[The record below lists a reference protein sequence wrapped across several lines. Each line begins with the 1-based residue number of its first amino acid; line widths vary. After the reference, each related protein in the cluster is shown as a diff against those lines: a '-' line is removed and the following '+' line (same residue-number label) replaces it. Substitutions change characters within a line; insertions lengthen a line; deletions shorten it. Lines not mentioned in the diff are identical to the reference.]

1 MLSVEGVGE
10 VEGPVAVYAERVFQ
24 AEQAGEPLSLSN
36 QTFFAID
43 LGTGK
48 KWDILDVGERWP
60 RVQVAAG
67 RLVVWDVESLDVHSV
82 SLDGGTEVLFQSGD
96 ALLPIVSLDG
106 SKIAIA
112 VDGTPSGE
120 ADSVVVL
127 DVQSGD
133 ELVRLEADDPRI
145 DPPPSA
151 DDFSLEVS
159 RWGMNGDALLVSG
172 RGTGSFVVTL
182 NGEVRETSIGGR
194 SPDLRYG
201 IVAEPRRRSTYDS
214 LTVMELTTGRV
225 VLTLAPEE
233 GSRIWEWYWGAP
245 PFPEFM
251 YATVPENVVDRLER
265 IKRAVWHIVD
275 VETGATRTVDIHDKR
290 LRAEWEWIWTIQ
302 DSSYTTLWGQ
312 CLVRHRN
319 LDSCIDL
326 FEAANEALDA
336 LPDDPDATEE
346 PRDPSTYSRR
356 TELLGIIWID

>member
-1 MLSVEGVGE
+1 MLNVEGVGE
-10 VEGPVAVYAERVFQ
+10 VEGPVAVYAERLFQ
-24 AEQAGEPLSLSN
+24 AEEAGQPLSLSN
-36 QTFFAID
+36 QKFFAID

-48 KWDILDVGERWP
+48 KWDIVDVGEEWP
-60 RVQVAAG
+60 RVQVAG
-67 RLVVWDVESLDVHSV
+67 DRLVLWDERFDVHLV
-82 SLDGGTEVLFQSGD
+82 SLDGKSQVLSQSGD
-96 ALLPIVSLDG
+96 ALLPVVSLDG

-120 ADSVVVL
+120 ADSIVVL

-159 RWGMNGDALLVSG
+159 RWGMSGDALLVSG

-182 NGEVRETSIGGR
+182 DGQVRETSIGGR

-201 IVAEPRRRSTYDS
+201 IVAEPRRRSVYDS

-225 VLTLAPEE
+225 VLTLTPEE
-233 GSRIWEWYWGAP
+233 GSRIWGWYWGAP
-245 PFPEFM
+245 PSPEFM
-251 YATVPENVVDRLER
+251 YATVPENARDSNER
-265 IKRAVWHIVD
+265 RAQATWRIVD
-275 VETGATRTVDIHDKR
+275 LDTGTTRIVDIFDET
-290 LRAEWEWIWTIQ
+290 LRAEWQWIWTIQ

-326 FEAANEALDA
+326 FEGANEALDA

-346 PRDPSTYSRR
+346 PRDPYTYSRR
-356 TELLGIIWID
+356 TELLGIIWLD